1 MEFNFEQID
10 AKARYKLLGASVTP
24 RPIAW
29 VSTLSPNGELN
40 AAPFSFFNAFGED
53 PPILGF
59 SILHRSPSDRK
70 DTGANIL
77 REGEFVV
84 NLVGEDSLQKMNIT
98 AIEFPPD
105 RSEFTEAQ
113 LEATPSTLIRTPRIA
128 ESPVAFECKL
138 FRVIELGAMR
148 SLVLGQIVAMHVR
161 DDAVEDA
168 EKFYINASK
177 LRLIGRGEPN
187 TYIRTNERVHLPA
200 IPLDKWVAYSS

>member
-1 MEFNFEQID
+1 MEFNFEHID

-29 VSTLSPNGELN
+29 VSTLGPNGELN

-59 SILHRSPSDRK
+59 SILHRSPSDPK

-84 NLVGEDSLQKMNIT
+84 NLVGEASLEKMNIT

-113 LEATPSTLIRTPRIA
+113 LEAVPSTSIRTPRIA
-128 ESPVAFECKL
+128 ESPVSFECKL

-148 SLVLGQIVAMHVR
+148 SLVLGRIVAMHVR

-177 LRLIGRGEPN
+177 LQLIGRGEPN
-187 TYIRTNERVHLPA
+187 TYIRTSERIHLPA
-200 IPLDKWVAYSS
+200 ISLDKWVAQPG